1 MALWPSGISRVTRR
15 LNVARAI
22 ADQRVSVKILLAVGL
37 VSVIGATS
45 GGLAV
50 FNMASV
56 NQNTSTIYDQNQQLE
71 KITEM
76 RDGVSRVRIEFSEHL
91 LTVDPDAKRN
101 TEEVLNKNVKLV
113 ADAEAAYK
121 RFDLGSERR
130 ELLADFDQAWSRYLD
145 LMRNKVLPLSR
156 EGKASETEW
165 IRSSEMAPSVAAIRI
180 ALETLVTKTEEI
192 AASERADAQGYFN
205 ISLIRTISLV
215 LLGLVAG
222 IAGAIWIGR
231 MVTRPLA
238 TCVRALNRIR
248 EGDLT
253 ARANV
258 AGSDEVG
265 QLAVALDASVEAMST
280 MVRQVAENAHQ
291 VAEASEQL
299 SSVSTQMS
307 SVAEETAAQA
317 GGVSAAATQVS
328 ENVRNA
334 ASGTEEMGSSIAYIA
349 NSASE
354 AAKIAAE
361 AAGAAS
367 KTNEM
372 VSRLGR
378 SSKEISGVVQL
389 ITTIAEQTNL
399 LALNA
404 TIEAARAGE
413 SGKGFAVVA
422 AEVKDL
428 AQATARATGDIESQ
442 ISAIQQD
449 AEQAVRA
456 IGEIGAVTN
465 QINDY
470 AAAIATAVEQQTSA
484 TAEIARGVAEAAT
497 GAGAIATT
505 TTGVAQ
511 AAGITASGATETQN
525 TAQDLAR
532 MAAELRKTVA
542 AYQI

>member
-1 MALWPSGISRVTRR
+1 VAFSPSAIARVTRR
-15 LNVARAI
+15 LNIARTI

-37 VSVIGATS
+37 VAVIGATS
-45 GGLAV
+45 GGLSV
-50 FNMASV
+50 FNMAAV
-56 NQNTSTIYDQNQQLE
+56 NGNTGVIYDQNQQLD

-76 RDGVSRVRIEFSEHL
+76 RDGVSRVRIEVSEHL
-91 LTVDPDAKRN
+91 LAVDPEIKSN
-101 TEEVLNKNVKLV
+101 TEEVLDKNIQLV

-130 ELLADFDQAWSRYLD
+130 DVLADFDQAWSRYLD
-145 LMRNKVLPLSR
+145 LMRNKVLPLSSA
-156 EGKASETEW
+156 GKANETEW

-180 ALETLVTKTEEI
+180 ALETLVTQTEEV
-192 AASERADAQGYFN
+192 AAGEKAEAQDDFN
-205 ISLIRTISLV
+205 ILLIRTIVLV

-222 IAGAIWIGR
+222 VAGALWIGR

-238 TCVRALNRIR
+238 ICVTTLNRIR

-258 AGSDEVG
+258 DGVDEVG
-265 QLAVALDASVEAMST
+265 QLAAAVDASVAAMSN

-299 SSVSTQMS
+299 FSVSTQMS

-328 ENVRNA
+328 ESVRNA

-354 AAKIAAE
+354 AAKIAAG
-361 AAGAAS
+361 AAGAAT

-372 VSRLGR
+372 VARLGR
-378 SSKEISGVVQL
+378 SSKEISSVVQL

-413 SGKGFAVVA
+413 TGKGFAVVA

-449 AEQAVRA
+449 AEHAVRA
-456 IGEIGAVTN
+456 IGEIGIVTN

-484 TAEIARGVAEAAT
+484 TAEIARGVAEAAM
-497 GAGAIATT
+497 GAGSIATT

-511 AAGITASGATETQN
+511 AAGVTASGATETQS

-532 MAAELRKTVA
+532 MAAELRRTVA